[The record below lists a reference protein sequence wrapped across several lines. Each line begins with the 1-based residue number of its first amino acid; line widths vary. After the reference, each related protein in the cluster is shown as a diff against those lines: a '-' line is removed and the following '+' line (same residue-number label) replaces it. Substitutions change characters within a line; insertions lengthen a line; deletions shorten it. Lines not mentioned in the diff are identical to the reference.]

1 MKQKGKSQA
10 SLADRFGIPSAA
22 ASDDRGICLTTINPK
37 LLAAAISG
45 IVAAGDAAVI
55 GSTRDGGA
63 VVITVLSGTDKHK
76 FYAANQGELEDNL
89 NLIRRG
95 YGIDPI
101 RTDVPDDKVG

>member
-1 MKQKGKSQA
+1 
-10 SLADRFGIPSAA
+10 
-22 ASDDRGICLTTINPK
+22 
-37 LLAAAISG
+37 
-45 IVAAGDAAVI
+45 
-55 GSTRDGGA
+55 
-63 VVITVLSGTDKHK
+63 VLSGTDKHK